1 MKEAEI
7 KKRIKVAKCR
17 AIESAKAVILKGMKK
32 EEEKNEEM
40 KKKLKL

>member
-7 KKRIKVAKCR
+7 KKRIKVAKFR